1 MRGRLFTNRRTNV
14 LHFYENNLTVKFRFK
29 KMIIFRSELFWEYE
43 RETCGH
49 FFNPQRPNFIVKSR
63 IGENVQQRNSPQLN
77 ILFFQVIYF
86 LDKYLKCK

>member
-1 MRGRLFTNRRTNV
+1 ML
-14 LHFYENNLTVKFRFK
+14 
-29 KMIIFRSELFWEYE
+29 IFRCELFWEYE